1 MPIREVQSL
10 IWGADAHST
19 ASMIRKAAKDITLND
34 GTRVPRGTL
43 VHVASHSVH
52 LNEAYYENAKTF
64 DPFRFAKMR
73 KTEEVES
80 SKYQAATTTSEYI
93 PFGHGHHAW

>member
-1 MPIREVQSL
+1 
-10 IWGADAHST
+10 
-19 ASMIRKAAKDITLND
+19 MIRKAAKDITLND